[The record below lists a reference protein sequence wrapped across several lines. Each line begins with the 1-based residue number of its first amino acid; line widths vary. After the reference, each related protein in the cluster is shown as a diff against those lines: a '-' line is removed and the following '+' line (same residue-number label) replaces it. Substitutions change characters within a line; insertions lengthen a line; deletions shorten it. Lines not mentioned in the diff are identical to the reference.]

1 MKTTTCGAQPTNHR
15 SLTLDGLNALF
26 AEAGITIERN
36 ERLSIYEARYCRLDY
51 QGKTLL
57 DIGRQLIQAIAEEAP
72 FKTEQP
78 ER

>member
-1 MKTTTCGAQPTNHR
+1 MMTSATKQNHNR

-36 ERLSIYEARYCRLDY
+36 DNLSIYEASYRGLDY

-57 DIGRQLIQAIAEEAP
+57 DIGRQLIRAIADESPLRDE
-72 FKTEQP
+72 
-78 ER
+78 